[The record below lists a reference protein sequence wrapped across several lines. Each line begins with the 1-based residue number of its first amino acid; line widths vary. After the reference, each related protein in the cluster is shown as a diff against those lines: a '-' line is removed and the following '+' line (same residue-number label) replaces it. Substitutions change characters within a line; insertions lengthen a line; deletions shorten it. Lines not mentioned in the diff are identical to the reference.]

1 MAGSR
6 RGPSHKAGAVQ
17 RGMRFPRGWMG
28 RAELHPSRRRQL
40 WAGRGGCVGPA
51 AAPWLCPSPSPC
63 LPLPP
68 PTGEVPPTN
77 PRLQPCQ
84 SLTPLLALPGLP
96 IIILVPAG
104 LCCSWT
110 PGLGL
115 ERSTRKAI
123 LRQQPQ
129 PARPNKAPLSAG
141 RPRSP
146 WARIA
151 QHGVSR
157 KLIPGWGERVNE
169 C

>member
-1 MAGSR
+1 MGPTALPVPFPTPPAPTSPPPR
-6 RGPSHKAGAVQ
+6 SLLRTRGP
-17 RGMRFPRGWMG
+17 
-28 RAELHPSRRRQL
+28 
-40 WAGRGGCVGPA
+40 
-51 AAPWLCPSPSPC
+51 
-63 LPLPP
+63 
-68 PTGEVPPTN
+68 
-77 PRLQPCQ
+77 QPCQ

-96 IIILVPAG
+96 IIIPVPAG

-110 PGLGL
+110 PGMGL

-123 LRQQPQ
+123 LHQQPQ
-129 PARPNKAPLSAG
+129 PNKAPLSAG

-146 WARIA
+146 RARIA

>member
-1 MAGSR
+1 MARSR
-6 RGPSHKAGAVQ
+6 RGLSHKAGAML
-17 RGMRFPRGWMG
+17 RGKRFPREWMG
-28 RAELHPSRRRQL
+28 RAELHPSGGRQL
-40 WAGRGGCVGPA
+40 CAGRGGCADPA
-51 AAPWLCPSPSPC
+51 TL
-63 LPLPP
+63 LLPP
-68 PTGEVPPTN
+68 GSARPPPHAACSHLPPAN
-77 PRLQPCQ
+77 PWPQPCQ

-96 IIILVPAG
+96 IIIPVPAG

-110 PGLGL
+110 PGVGL

-129 PARPNKAPLSAG
+129 PARLNKAPLSAG
-141 RPRSP
+141 RPCSP

-151 QHGVSR
+151 RHGVSR